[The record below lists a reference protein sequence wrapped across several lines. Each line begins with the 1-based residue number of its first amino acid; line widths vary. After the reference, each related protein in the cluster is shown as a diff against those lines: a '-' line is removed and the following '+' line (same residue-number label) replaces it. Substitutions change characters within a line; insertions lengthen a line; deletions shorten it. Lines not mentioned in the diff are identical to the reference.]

1 MSYKQSKDLL
11 EYSMCPKDN
20 PIKTPVYY
28 TKLPS
33 VKKSDIPPPT
43 PPSLPPIPDS
53 KKIKVDYVEQDHEN
67 TGSPEIWGPA
77 YWFGL
82 HNAASKYPGKATPL
96 WKERMKN
103 YILGIPVSVPC
114 EKCSVHATA
123 YIENHYNDL
132 DSVVSGRDNLVEFFC
147 TFHNYV
153 SKRLGKP
160 EMKLEDVIELYSSP
174 AKVTKLQLSFE

>member
-11 EYSMCPKDN
+11 EYNMCPKNN

-43 PPSLPPIPDS
+43 PTPTPSLPAS

>member
-43 PPSLPPIPDS
+43 PTPTPSLPAS